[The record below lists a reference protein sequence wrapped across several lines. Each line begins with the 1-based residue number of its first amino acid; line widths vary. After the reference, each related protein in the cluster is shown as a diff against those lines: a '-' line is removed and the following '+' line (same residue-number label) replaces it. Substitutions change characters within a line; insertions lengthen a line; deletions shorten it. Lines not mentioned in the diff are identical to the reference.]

1 MRLEKKHNLE
11 EMMAPGSAES
21 GDLFDDV
28 YIDFQV
34 DDVFCHM
41 NHNVYNTCFS
51 PDDYSDDH
59 PRCSFCE

>member
-1 MRLEKKHNLE
+1 
-11 EMMAPGSAES
+11 MMAPGSAES

-59 PRCSFCE
+59 PRCSFCEWF